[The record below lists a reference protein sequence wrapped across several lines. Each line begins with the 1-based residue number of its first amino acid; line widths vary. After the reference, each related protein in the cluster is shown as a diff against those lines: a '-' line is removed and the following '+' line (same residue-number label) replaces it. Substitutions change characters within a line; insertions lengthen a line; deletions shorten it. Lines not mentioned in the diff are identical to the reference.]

1 MHRSAPRHRLAP
13 RLLAFAAVP
22 VMLVVAG
29 CSSDSG
35 SGSSSKTSSPTA
47 SASKSASPT
56 AAAAAFAKLPEDAC
70 KSISAKTVED
80 LVPSVKTKA
89 GTADKSTDIE
99 LRSGCNWNGLKSN
112 GTKGSDY
119 RWLGV
124 SYLRFPSDATLGD
137 GAKRATDQ
145 YAKEVT
151 KAQATEGAKNVKTA
165 ATSGIGDQATT
176 VTYTLRKTDADFT
189 YATVVVRTE
198 NVVAIVD
205 YNGAGYEGAK
215 SPSVDDVT
223 KGAQTAAKEAVAAV
237 ATANK

>member
-1 MHRSAPRHRLAP
+1 MHRSAPRHRLVT
-13 RLLAFAAVP
+13 RLLACAAVP

-35 SGSSSKTSSPTA
+35 SGSKKSSATPSA
-47 SASKSASPT
+47 SASASPSV
-56 AAAAAFAKLPEDAC
+56 AVAAFAKLPPDAC
-70 KSISAKTVED
+70 KTISAKTVED
-80 LVPSVKTKA
+80 LIPNVKSKA
-89 GTADKSTDIE
+89 GTADKSSDISI
-99 LRSGCNWNGLKSN
+99 RSGCNWNGLKSN

-124 SYLRFPSDATLGD
+124 SYQRYVSDATLGS
-137 GAKRATDQ
+137 GAKRATEQ
-145 YAKEVT
+145 YAKEVA
-151 KAQATEGAKNVKTA
+151 KAQATAGAKSVKSA
-165 ATSGIGDQATT
+165 ATTGIGNQATT

-198 NVVAIVD
+198 NVVLTVD

-215 SPSVDDVT
+215 SPSVADVT